1 MKQVLKMKSMDLE
14 EIIEKF
20 VNPYYEDNAKKLHM
34 VVNKI
39 FYRKYG
45 GIAGKDMSEY
55 YSVANDVFTDIVMN
69 RRYNSSEGDFDG
81 FLYGALA
88 LGIIDR
94 IKYQQRDRR
103 CMKELERDEDGNLV
117 LNEKGKPKFRI
128 IAEVYLDAPIGEGD
142 LTLVDKLAG
151 DFDIDREVFIKNEME
166 NSKIEKYLN
175 RLSNR
180 QRKIVELLAASYR
193 ANEIQKI
200 LHITQREYADAM
212 TGIHSYRN
220 ISILF

>member
-1 MKQVLKMKSMDLE
+1 MNLE
-14 EIIEKF
+14 DIIEEF

-39 FYRKYG
+39 FFRKYG
-45 GIAGKDMSEY
+45 GIAGKDMAEF

-69 RRYNSSEGDFDG
+69 RRYDSSEGDFDG

-103 CMKELERDEDGNLV
+103 CMKEFEYDEDGKLM
-117 LNEKGKPKFRI
+117 LDKKGKPKFRI
-128 IAEVYLDAPIGEGD
+128 ITEAYLDAPIGDGD
-142 LTLVDKLAG
+142 LTLGDKLAG

>member
-1 MKQVLKMKSMDLE
+1 
-14 EIIEKF
+14 
-20 VNPYYEDNAKKLHM
+20 
-34 VVNKI
+34 
-39 FYRKYG
+39 
-45 GIAGKDMSEY
+45 
-55 YSVANDVFTDIVMN
+55 
-69 RRYNSSEGDFDG
+69 
-81 FLYGALA
+81 
-88 LGIIDR
+88 
-94 IKYQQRDRR
+94 
-103 CMKELERDEDGNLV
+103 MKELERDEDGNLV

-142 LTLVDKLAG
+142 LTLGDKLAG

>member
-69 RRYNSSEGDFDG
+69 RRYDSSEGDFDG

-142 LTLVDKLAG
+142 LTLGDKLAG

>member
-1 MKQVLKMKSMDLE
+1 MKSMDLE

-34 VVNKI
+34 VVYKI

-142 LTLVDKLAG
+142 LTLGDKLAG

-200 LHITQREYADAM
+200 LHITPREYADAM

>member
-1 MKQVLKMKSMDLE
+1 MKSMDLE

-142 LTLVDKLAG
+142 LTLGDKLAS

>member
-1 MKQVLKMKSMDLE
+1 MKSMDLE

-142 LTLVDKLAG
+142 LTLGDKLAG
-151 DFDIDREVFIKNEME
+151 DFDIDREVFIKN
-166 NSKIEKYLN
+166 
-175 RLSNR
+175 
-180 QRKIVELLAASYR
+180 
-193 ANEIQKI
+193 
-200 LHITQREYADAM
+200 
-212 TGIHSYRN
+212 
-220 ISILF
+220 

>member
-142 LTLVDKLAG
+142 LTLGDKLAG

>member
-1 MKQVLKMKSMDLE
+1 MKSMDLE

-103 CMKELERDEDGNLV
+103 CMKEYEYDESGNLI
-117 LNEKGKPKFRI
+117 LDEKGKPKFQI
-128 IAEVYLDAPIGEGD
+128 ITEAYLDAPIGDGD
-142 LTLVDKLAG
+142 LTLGDRLAD
-151 DFDIDREVFIKNEME
+151 DFDMDREAFVKYEIE

>member
-1 MKQVLKMKSMDLE
+1 
-14 EIIEKF
+14 
-20 VNPYYEDNAKKLHM
+20 
-34 VVNKI
+34 
-39 FYRKYG
+39 
-45 GIAGKDMSEY
+45 MSEY

-142 LTLVDKLAG
+142 LTLGDKLAG

>member
-117 LNEKGKPKFRI
+117 LNEKGNPKFRI

-142 LTLVDKLAG
+142 LTLGDKLAG

>member
-69 RRYNSSEGDFDG
+69 RRYNSSEGDFGG

-142 LTLVDKLAG
+142 LTLGDKLAG

>member
-45 GIAGKDMSEY
+45 GIAGKDMSEF

-69 RRYNSSEGDFDG
+69 RRYDSSEGEFDG

-142 LTLVDKLAG
+142 LTLGDKLAG

>member
-142 LTLVDKLAG
+142 LTLGDKLAG

-180 QRKIVELLAASYR
+180 QRKIVELLAASYS

>member
-45 GIAGKDMSEY
+45 GITGKDMSEF

-69 RRYNSSEGDFDG
+69 RRYDSSEGDFDG

-117 LNEKGKPKFRI
+117 LNEKGKPKFRVI
-128 IAEVYLDAPIGEGD
+128 TEVYLDAPIGEGD
-142 LTLVDKLAG
+142 LTLGDKLAG
-151 DFDIDREVFIKNEME
+151 DFDIDKEVFVNEEIE

-175 RLSNR
+175 RLSKR
-180 QRKIVELLAASYR
+180 QRKIVELLAASYK
-193 ANEIQKI
+193 AWEIQKM